1 MEYVLSLTKHLHFLQ
16 RIIVQIYSK
25 DLKVSLRLMSMLSDL
40 MSCLMMSFQGRGGCG
55 GKTILRNVVVLVN
68 GKQLKCGGSYV
79 GRKLSNLRRNEIIE

>member
-40 MSCLMMSFQGRGGCG
+40 MSCLMMSFQGRGN
-55 GKTILRNVVVLVN
+55 IQNIDNVVVVE
-68 GKQLKCGGSYV
+68 GKQY
-79 GRKLSNLRRNEIIE
+79 